1 MPKKG
6 FFLRDKSLRKK
17 FPDKINAWNA
27 AVNDSLT
34 TFSVVVSSFFLF
46 FCIFNVTQISII
58 LFALIAFSVFIAF
71 KLFTQKY
78 IKMHMDK
85 STVTVF
91 VFWELFITYIAFMNE
106 FVYQA
111 IPGYLFG
118 LVLIFMA
125 LVVQAS
131 FSSIFLLS
139 SGSTLIYLLFVFI
152 SRNGNEQ
159 LNLIVAL
166 TSYALTLLGSN
177 IITSTRTV
185 ELADLTELQKLS
197 SLDPLTRLLNR
208 RSAQF
213 LIENKLNA
221 GDMGC
226 FVVVDIDNFKSIN
239 DTNGH
244 LVGDKYLQ
252 DLSNE
257 LRKCCTAESVVGRI
271 GGDEFIVYLT
281 DYNSEDAITY
291 AKKVKKEMLSYTTDI
306 EGNIGTVSMGIAKV
320 GKNDTY
326 STLFERAD
334 LALYDIKLNGK
345 DNFAF
350 YEGAQKG
357 DDVYSNS
364 PIMLIVDDTFI
375 TRKLL
380 QNYFEDQ
387 FVVLQAENGEEALRI
402 LSHNTNISVI
412 LLDMKM
418 PVMDGSEF
426 LKQYK
431 QHESIA
437 HIPVVVITADP
448 TLEAPALAQGA
459 VDMIVKPFDAKI
471 VKLRVHNA
479 VNYSK

>member
-1 MPKKG
+1 MPKVG
-6 FFLRDKSLRKK
+6 FFLRDKRLRKK
-17 FPDKINAWNA
+17 FPDKINAWNG

-34 TFSVVVSSFFLF
+34 TFAVVVSTFFLL
-46 FCIFNVTQISII
+46 FCIFSVTQISII
-58 LFALIAFSVFIAF
+58 IFALIAFSVFIAF
-71 KLFTQKY
+71 KILVKKY
-78 IKMHMDK
+78 LKMHMEK
-85 STVTVF
+85 STVAVF
-91 VFWELFITYIAFMNE
+91 CFWGLFITYIAFMNE

-118 LVLIFMA
+118 LVLIFLA

-131 FSSIFLLS
+131 FSSIFWLS
-139 SGSTLIYLLFVFI
+139 TVSTLVYLVFVFI
-152 SRNGNEQ
+152 SHNGNEQ

-166 TSYALTLLGSN
+166 TSYSMTLLGSN

-213 LIENKLNA
+213 LVENKLNV

-226 FVVVDIDNFKSIN
+226 FVVADIDNFKGIN
-239 DTNGH
+239 DANGH

-252 DLSNE
+252 DLSAV
-257 LRKCCTAESVVGRI
+257 LRKCCTSDSVVGRI
-271 GGDEFIVYLT
+271 GGDEFIIYLS
-281 DYNSEDAITY
+281 DYNSDDAAEFAIE
-291 AKKVKKEMLSYTTDI
+291 VKNRILDYTA
-306 EGNIGTVSMGIAKV
+306 NIDDNMGTVSMGIAKV
-320 GKNDTY
+320 GKNDNY
-326 STLFERAD
+326 GTLFERAD

-345 DNFAF
+345 NDFAF
-350 YEGAQKG
+350 YAGAQTS
-357 DDVYSNS
+357 DDLYQNS

-380 QNYFEDQ
+380 QNYFEDE
-387 FVVLQAENGEEALRI
+387 FVILQAENGEEAMRI
-402 LSHNTNISVI
+402 LSRNTNVSVI

-426 LKQYK
+426 LNQYK

-437 HIPVVVITADP
+437 HIPVVVITADQS
-448 TLEAPALAQGA
+448 LEAQALAQGA

-479 VNYSK
+479 VNYSR

>member
-1 MPKKG
+1 MPKAG
-6 FFLRDKSLRKK
+6 FFLRDKNLRKK

-27 AVNDSLT
+27 AVNDSLS
-34 TFSVVVSSFFLF
+34 TFAVVVSTFFLL
-46 FCIFNVTQISII
+46 FCIFNVTSTLII
-58 LFALIAFSVFIAF
+58 VFALISFSVFIAF
-71 KLFTQKY
+71 NILSKKYLKIHMEKSSKIVFIFWGLFT
-78 IKMHMDK
+78 
-85 STVTVF
+85 
-91 VFWELFITYIAFMNE
+91 TYISFMNE
-106 FVYQA
+106 FVYHS

-118 LVLIFMA
+118 LVLIFLA
-125 LVVQAS
+125 LVIQAS

-139 SGSTLIYLLFVFI
+139 TASTCVYLLFVFI
-152 SRNGNEQ
+152 SSNGNGQ

-166 TSYALTLLGSN
+166 TSYSLTLLGLN
-177 IITSTRTV
+177 IITSTRLV
-185 ELADLTELQKLS
+185 ELEDLTELQKLS

-221 GDMGC
+221 GDIGC
-226 FVVVDIDNFKSIN
+226 FVVVDIDNFKGIN

-252 DLSNE
+252 NLSYV
-257 LRKCCTAESVVGRI
+257 LRKCCTDESVVGRI

-281 DYNSEDAITY
+281 DYNTEDASSF
-291 AKKVKKEMLSYTTDI
+291 AKRVKKEISKYTT
-306 EGNIGTVSMGIAKV
+306 NIDDNMGTVSMGIAAV
-320 GKNDTY
+320 GKNDSY
-326 STLFERAD
+326 SALFERAD

-345 DNFAF
+345 NDFAV
-350 YEGAQKG
+350 YEGNQRS
-357 DDVYSNS
+357 DDFYPNA

-380 QNYFEDQ
+380 QNYFEDE
-387 FVVLQAENGEEALRI
+387 FVILQAENGEEALRI
-402 LSHNTNISVI
+402 LSRNTNISVI

-418 PVMDGSEF
+418 PVMDGTEF

-448 TLEAPALAQGA
+448 SLEGEALAQGA
-459 VDMIVKPFDAKI
+459 IDMIVKPFDAKI

>member
-1 MPKKG
+1 
-6 FFLRDKSLRKK
+6 
-17 FPDKINAWNA
+17 
-27 AVNDSLT
+27 
-34 TFSVVVSSFFLF
+34 
-46 FCIFNVTQISII
+46 
-58 LFALIAFSVFIAF
+58 
-71 KLFTQKY
+71 
-78 IKMHMDK
+78 
-85 STVTVF
+85 
-91 VFWELFITYIAFMNE
+91 MNE

-118 LVLIFMA
+118 LVLVFLA
-125 LVVQAS
+125 LVIQAS

-139 SGSTLIYLLFVFI
+139 TVSTLIYLLFVHI
-152 SRNGNEQ
+152 SPNGNDQ

-177 IITSTRTV
+177 IITSTRIV

-213 LIENKLNA
+213 LIENRLNT
-221 GDMGC
+221 DKNGC
-226 FVVVDIDNFKSIN
+226 FAVVDIDNFKGIN

-252 DLSNE
+252 DLSSV
-257 LRKCCTAESVVGRI
+257 LRKSCTSDSIVGRV
-271 GGDEFIVYLT
+271 GGDEFIVYLPE
-281 DYNSEDAITY
+281 YKKNEAINF
-291 AKKVKKEMLSYTTDI
+291 AKKVKNQMINHTTNI
-306 EGNIGTVSMGIAKV
+306 EGNMGTVSIGISIVSKR
-320 GKNDTY
+320 DTY
-326 STLFERAD
+326 SALFERAD

-345 DNFAF
+345 DNYAF
-350 YEGAQKG
+350 YEGVQKN
-357 DDVYSNS
+357 DELYPNA

-375 TRKLL
+375 SRKLL
-380 QNYFEDQ
+380 QNYFEDE
-387 FVVLQAENGEEALRI
+387 FVILQAENGQEALKI
-402 LSHNTNISVI
+402 LSHNSNVSII

-418 PVMDGSEF
+418 PVMNGSEF

-437 HIPVVVITADP
+437 NIPVVVITADP
-448 TLEAPALAQGA
+448 SLEAEALAQGA
-459 VDMIVKPFDAKI
+459 VDMIVKPFDAKV